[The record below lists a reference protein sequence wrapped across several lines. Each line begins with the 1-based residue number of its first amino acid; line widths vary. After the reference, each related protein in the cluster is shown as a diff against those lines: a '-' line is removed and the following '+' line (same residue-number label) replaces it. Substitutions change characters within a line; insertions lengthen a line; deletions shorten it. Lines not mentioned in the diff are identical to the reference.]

1 MKFSEIV
8 IKNKFLQHLIF
19 WILLFLIYI
28 LSYAGNKTYY
38 PDYIENVAVKF
49 PFYMVAAYSFNYWQV
64 PRLLNK
70 KKNIAFVFSLILVS
84 YLLFVGF
91 RYLLH
96 VQHGNEMKLLNIPS
110 YLSKTIM
117 FYPPA
122 LMIYTYQTLRR
133 QQQEKDRLLLL
144 QQEKL
149 STELKYLK
157 AQLNPHFLFNTLNN
171 LYSYII
177 NQSPRAGDMVLLLS
191 EILNYVLYKSHNEQ
205 VALTEEINC
214 IQHYIELEKIR
225 YGHRL
230 KVSLEKPEK
239 IGTQAVTPLLLLSIV
254 ENAFKHGAGKSISS
268 PEIKISIQ
276 QDQNSLIFNV
286 WNTKDTQHDDK
297 SKKGIGLPNI
307 KRQLNL
313 IYPGNHQLEI
323 DDNKNYFN
331 VNLLIK
337 TV

>member
-1 MKFSEIV
+1 MNFSEIV
-8 IKNKFLQHLIF
+8 VKNKFLQHLIF
-19 WILLFLIYI
+19 WTLLFLIYI
-28 LSYAGNKTYY
+28 LSYAGNKAYY
-38 PDYIENVAVKF
+38 LDYTENVAIKF
-49 PFYMVAAYSFNYWQV
+49 PFYIIAAYSFNYWQV

-70 KKNIAFVFSLILVS
+70 KKNLAFVLSLIFVS
-84 YLLFVGF
+84 FLLFVGF
-91 RYLLH
+91 RYVLH
-96 VQHGNEMKLLNIPS
+96 VLHGNEMKLLNIPS

-122 LMIYTYQTLRR
+122 LMIYTYQTLRK

-177 NQSPRAGDMVLLLS
+177 NKSPRAGDMVLQLS
-191 EILNYVLYKSHNEQ
+191 EILNYVLYKSQKDQ
-205 VALTEEINC
+205 VDITEEIDC

-225 YGHRL
+225 YGDRL

-239 IGTQAVTPLLLLSIV
+239 ILKQGVTPLLLLSLV
-254 ENAFKHGAGKSISS
+254 ENAFKHGVGKSISN
-268 PEIKISIQ
+268 PEIKISLK
-276 QDQNSLIFNV
+276 QDQNLLIFNV
-286 WNTKDTQHDDK
+286 WNTKDIQHDDIDN
-297 SKKGIGLPNI
+297 KGIGLRNI

-313 IYPGNHQLEI
+313 IYPKNHQLKI
-323 DDNKNYFN
+323 DGNKSYFN
-331 VNLLIK
+331 VNLLINIP
-337 TV
+337 

>member
-28 LSYAGNKTYY
+28 LSYAGNKAYY
-38 PDYIENVAVKF
+38 LDYIENVAIKF
-49 PFYMVAAYSFNYWQV
+49 PFYIVAAYSFNYWQV

-70 KKNIAFVFSLILVS
+70 RKNLAFVLSLILVS

-96 VQHGNEMKLLNIPS
+96 VLHGNEMKLLNIPS

-117 FYPPA
+117 FFPPA

-133 QQQEKDRLLLL
+133 QQKEKDRLLLL

-177 NQSPRAGDMVLLLS
+177 NQSPRAGDMVLQLS
-191 EILNYVLYKSHNEQ
+191 EILNYVLYKSEKDIVDIN
-205 VALTEEINC
+205 EEINC

-225 YGHRL
+225 YGDRL
-230 KVSLEKPEK
+230 KISLEKPEGILK
-239 IGTQAVTPLLLLSIV
+239 QGITPLLLLSLV
-254 ENAFKHGAGKSISS
+254 ENAFKHGAGKSISN
-268 PEIKISIQ
+268 PEIKISLK
-276 QDQNSLIFNV
+276 QDQNLLIFNV
-286 WNTKDTQHDDK
+286 WNTKDIQHDDADNM
-297 SKKGIGLPNI
+297 GIGLRNI

-313 IYPGNHQLEI
+313 IYPKNHQLEI
-323 DDNKNYFN
+323 DENKNYFN

-337 TV
+337 VT